1 MGLVCVSLVLSS
13 TEKSPL
19 SPFPAGTLVLCSG
32 TSTPLAP
39 LGHLL
44 FGIFD
49 HWEFSCIVQPF
60 LCSPLHFS

>member
-1 MGLVCVSLVLSS
+1 MCVPGAFEYRETSLVS
-13 TEKSPL
+13 
-19 SPFPAGTLVLCSG
+19 FPAGTFILCSG

-49 HWEFSCIVQPF
+49 HWEFSFSAQPF
-60 LCSPLHFS
+60 LCSPLHFP